1 MEYKCPGITADII
14 VEKDGM
20 VLLIRRG
27 NDPFKGMYAIPGG
40 FLEYGKERLEETAK
54 RELQEETSLIVKL
67 NDLELIGVYSNPQRD
82 PRGHVVSHVYV
93 ARNYNGIVKA
103 GDDADRYQ
111 WFNLDSL
118 PQLAFDHNIIL
129 EDFTK
134 WKRKN
139 IIV

>member
-14 VEKDGM
+14 VEKNGM

-111 WFNLDSL
+111 WS
-118 PQLAFDHNIIL
+118 II
-129 EDFTK
+129 
-134 WKRKN
+134 
-139 IIV
+139 I